1 MFPAFQST
9 GYNFPIGPLPV
20 FQEYDV
26 QVDYEITT
34 DMSHWKKGAMATPSP
49 TNGRVSQLSDFWRL
63 FNGDYLRYRL
73 GVPVKQNFH
82 ILTSNF
88 LADLLMSFQPEYQD
102 SDGNELDDDLIR
114 PRFIQTLNRALANAI
129 VDFTR
134 FGTALFYISMGR
146 YGPEVMSPVPI
157 RWFPADAMSSVLV
170 TKQSNDNSPYEL
182 FFSYDDGSVEHER
195 YADAGGQLGDLLSN
209 DGRQRVG
216 GDAEW
221 AVIQEYGAG
230 RVGTIMN
237 VVREP
242 STGDWG
248 RSLYRDI
255 TSLAFEYNRRIAA
268 NSDTLTVHGNPMLL
282 ALQDPNEVPLTQDIT
297 QSEPAAQQALL
308 ELSTLAKRMDTWRK
322 SPIATLPAQFKDLF
336 YVQWSGSLR
345 DHQIH
350 IDEIKEQIFAITN
363 IPAALY
369 GLGLERIPPT
379 GVALGKQFIR
389 THIYIK
395 SIQNR
400 FLATLRKVL
409 MTGALYAGATVEQ
422 LRWLAQNM
430 RIIWRNMF
438 DEQELVNEARL
449 DVDDAITARE
459 NLA

>member
-1 MFPAFQST
+1 MLPASQFT
-9 GYNFPIGPLPV
+9 GTNFPIAPLPI
-20 FQEYDV
+20 FQEYDL

-34 DMSHWKKGAMATPSP
+34 DMSHWKKGAMVTPSP
-49 TNGRVSQLSDFWRL
+49 THGRVSQLSDFWRL
-63 FNGDYLRYRL
+63 FNGDYMRYGL

-102 SDGNELDDDLIR
+102 SEGNELDDELIR

-134 FGTALFYISMGR
+134 FGTALFYISNRR
-146 YGPEVMSPVPI
+146 YGPEVTSPVPI
-157 RWFPADAMSSVLV
+157 RWFPADEMSSVLV
-170 TKQSNDNSPYEL
+170 TKHGNKGSPYEL

-195 YADAGGQLGDLLSN
+195 YKDAGGQLGDLLSN
-209 DGRQRVG
+209 DGRQQVG
-216 GDAEW
+216 DDAKW
-221 AVIQEYGAG
+221 AVIQEFGSG

-268 NSDTLTVHGNPMLL
+268 NSDTLTVHGNPLLL
-282 ALQDPNEVPLTQDIT
+282 ALLDPDSVPFSHDIT
-297 QSEPAAQQALL
+297 QSEPLAKQAEM
-308 ELSTLAKRMDTWRK
+308 ELKTLARRLDTWRK
-322 SPIATLPAQFKDLF
+322 TPIATLPSNFKDLF
-336 YVQWSGSLR
+336 YVQWTGSLR
-345 DHQIH
+345 DHKIH

-409 MTGALYAGATVEQ
+409 LTGALYSGATVEQ
-422 LRWLAQNM
+422 LRWLGQNM
-430 RIIWRNMF
+430 VIVWRNIF

-449 DVDDAITARE
+449 DVDDAITARG
-459 NLA
+459 AMA